1 MWLCG
6 WGPRVALGI
15 VRGVGAGCWS
25 HDPASVS
32 RGSCL
37 FRLSSLQGRG
47 REAGRRGRPT
57 VPAHH
62 TDPWWKDPRAGPR
75 SWFQGSWPPSRLL
88 WGSVHWTPAL
98 SDSSLH
104 FDECQTQ
111 ERAAGKVQR
120 LPACPSL
127 QSPNVDAHGLRF
139 FSSPLAPSLPPSL
152 PPSLCVCLT
161 LTHIHTRVHT
171 SLCSLCRPRLCAS
184 WLCFRKDPGGM
195 QGGLGR
201 GRLPPELPARGRRPG
216 RGTPGCSEGC
226 REPTVSYRI
235 LSTDVRAL
243 SRSKAVQ
250 GPFFRL
256 LAVTEITVE
265 GSEVAQ
271 WRPPLRPPG
280 RSPPGSSVH
289 GILQASILEWVA
301 ISFSRGS
308 SRSRDWTM
316 KLMSDLTDSATLSS
330 HPACDNPEFREEQ
343 MGHFRSP
350 TAGGTG
356 WGPNAGC
363 PALAS
368 PPGTAPAAMPRTPP
382 QLHST
387 STSSGLGVGDVCF
400 AHLQGTE
407 VGGWLGHPRLQR
419 PRSPDLP
426 RPAPWLR
433 GRGSVSTAATR
444 PPRQGLVTTP
454 PHSVAEKADFANLL
468 FKSREVTKIKQKR
481 RETGL
486 GRGKGGSQK

>member
-1 MWLCG
+1 MCGCVDGAPEWPWGLCG
-6 WGPRVALGI
+6 GWGWDAGRTTQPASPEGLACSGSPVCRE
-15 VRGVGAGCWS
+15 GVGRQVEGVDPPFLPITRTPGGRTLGLGLGAGSRAPGLRAGCCGGLS
-25 HDPASVS
+25 TGPL
-32 RGSCL
+32 RCL
-37 FRLSSLQGRG
+37 
-47 REAGRRGRPT
+47 
-57 VPAHH
+57 
-62 TDPWWKDPRAGPR
+62 
-75 SWFQGSWPPSRLL
+75 
-88 WGSVHWTPAL
+88 TPAFTL
-98 SDSSLH
+98 MNVRLRKGLQENYKDFPPALH
-104 FDECQTQ
+104 
-111 ERAAGKVQR
+111 
-120 LPACPSL
+120 
-127 QSPNVDAHGLRF
+127 
-139 FSSPLAPSLPPSL
+139 SSPQTWMLTAFAFSPLPLLPLSLPPSQ
-152 PPSLCVCLT
+152 CVCLT
-161 LTHIHTRVHT
+161 LTHIHTHVHT

-271 WRPPLRPPG
+271 WRPALRPPG

-382 QLHST
+382 RLHST

-433 GRGSVSTAATR
+433 GRGSVSAAATR
-444 PPRQGLVTTP
+444 PPRQGLVTTL